1 MAPSWYKARSYRAR
15 SVRDPRGVL
24 KDFGTT
30 VPEGVA
36 IQICDSNADTRY
48 ALAQSDLS
56 TGSMTPPGRAH
67 SHSSSQCAHQRAFTM
82 RMAKP
87 CKRFLPPIEVPGGCR
102 LLCIGLSILQS
113 SACK

>member
-48 ALAQSDLS
+48 VLA
-56 TGSMTPPGRAH
+56 
-67 SHSSSQCAHQRAFTM
+67 
-82 RMAKP
+82 
-87 CKRFLPPIEVPGGCR
+87 
-102 LLCIGLSILQS
+102 
-113 SACK
+113 